1 MFSHDNLDVQV
12 PRDLRAGGPLH
23 LTRHSQHPP
32 VLRHEARRAAPPPAD
47 HQQDQQQRQE
57 EHGRQLS
64 QEGHRRKV
72 NCSVDL
78 LQSN

>member
-1 MFSHDNLDVQV
+1 MFSHDLDVQV

-23 LTRHSQHPP
+23 LPRHPQHPP

-57 EHGRQLS
+57 EHSRQLS
-64 QEGHRRKV
+64 QEGHCGKV
-72 NCSVDL
+72 NCVVDF

>member
-1 MFSHDNLDVQV
+1 MFSHDLDVQV

-23 LTRHSQHPP
+23 LPRHPQHPS
-32 VLRHEARRAAPPPAD
+32 VLRHEAGRAAPPSAD

-64 QEGHRRKV
+64 QEGHHGKV
-72 NCSVDL
+72 NYIVDL